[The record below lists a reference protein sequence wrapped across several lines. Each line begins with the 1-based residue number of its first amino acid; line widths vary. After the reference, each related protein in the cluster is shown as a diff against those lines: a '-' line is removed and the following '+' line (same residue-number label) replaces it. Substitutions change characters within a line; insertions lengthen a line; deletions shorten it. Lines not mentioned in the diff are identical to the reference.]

1 VGVGGSGVGVG
12 PIGTCP
18 NASGGYCRSNTDARA
33 WIAGTTN
40 QNITSDD
47 TTKSVSLPFTFRF
60 AGTNYTSIKIS
71 SNGNAHFG
79 TASSAYSNVAIPNT
93 ANPNALLAAFW
104 DDLAPNLGG
113 AIYTGVS
120 GTAPNRT
127 FVIEWRNVNHY
138 GVSGTNG
145 ATFEI
150 QLDETTNHIWFLY
163 QDTSFGSAS
172 YDTGVSATSGVE
184 NAAGSAG
191 NQYSYN
197 TAALINGLV
206 LHFWPQ

>member
-1 VGVGGSGVGVG
+1 ME
-12 PIGTCP
+12 T
-18 NASGGYCRSNTDARA
+18 RA

-40 QNITSDD
+40 QSIASDD
-47 TTKSVSLPFTFRF
+47 TTKSVTLPFSFTF
-60 AGTNYTSIKIS
+60 AGTAYTSIKIS

-79 TASSAYSNVAIPNT
+79 TASNAYSNVAIPAT

-120 GTAPNRT
+120 GTSPNRK

-150 QLDETTNHIWFLY
+150 QLDESTNHIWFLY
-163 QDTSFGSAS
+163 QDTDFGSAS
-172 YDTGVSATSGVE
+172 YNTGLSATSGVE

-197 TAALINGLV
+197 TAVLTNNKV